1 MICQQQIV
9 AETAPAMRA
18 IIPAAGLSSSCCSA
32 AAVAAVAAHLEAEWV
47 ATVAASS
54 GSC

>member
-32 AAVAAVAAHLEAEWV
+32 AAVAAHLEAEWV